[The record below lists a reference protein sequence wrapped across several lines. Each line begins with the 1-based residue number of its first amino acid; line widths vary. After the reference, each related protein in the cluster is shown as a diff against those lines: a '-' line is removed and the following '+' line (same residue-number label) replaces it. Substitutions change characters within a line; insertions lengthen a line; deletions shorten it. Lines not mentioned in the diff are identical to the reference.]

1 MKRDLLASAAL
12 ALAALLAGSPAAT
25 GAAPQTAAGMP
36 ESTRLAPA
44 DLKWMP
50 APPVIPPG
58 VQLAV
63 LRGDPFAEGIFT
75 IRLKIPPHYTFP
87 PHWHPTAE
95 SFSVLSG
102 TLFIGMGDNV
112 DRSKA
117 KALPAMS
124 FAALPAVH
132 HHYAYTG
139 DQGTVIDLT
148 GYGPFQIYYVNPA
161 DAPTKIAG
169 KP

>member
-1 MKRDLLASAAL
+1 MDMKSCCAL
-12 ALAALLAGSPAAT
+12 VCSLGFVL
-25 GAAPQTAAGMP
+25 GAAAAAAPPPAIQP
-36 ESTRLAPA
+36 EAAALAPA

-63 LRGDPFAEGIFT
+63 LRGDPFKEGIFT
-75 IRLKIPPHYTFP
+75 IRLKIPPHYTFA
-87 PHWHPTAE
+87 PHWHPSEE

-102 TLFIGMGDNV
+102 PFFIGMGDKL
-112 DRSKA
+112 DKSQA
-117 KALPAMS
+117 KAVPAMG
-124 FAALPAVH
+124 FAVMPALH

-139 DQGTVIDLT
+139 SHGAEIDLT

-161 DAPTKIAG
+161 DDPAKNAM
-169 KP
+169 KH

>member
-1 MKRDLLASAAL
+1 MTMSWRFVSIPAISLAFLVTATAAQP
-12 ALAALLAGSPAAT
+12 PAADPNQ
-25 GAAPQTAAGMP
+25 AA
-36 ESTRLAPA
+36 LAPA
-44 DLKWMP
+44 DLRWMP

-87 PHWHPTAE
+87 PHWHPSEE
-95 SFSVLSG
+95 SFSVLAG
-102 TLFIGMGDNV
+102 TLFIGMGDSV
-112 DRSKA
+112 EKPKA
-117 KALPAMS
+117 KALPAMG
-124 FAALPAVH
+124 FAAMPAMH
-132 HHYAYTG
+132 HHYAYT
-139 DQGTVIDLT
+139 DNQGAVIDLT

-161 DAPTKIAG
+161 DAPTKVAG

>member
-1 MKRDLLASAAL
+1 MNMKWRLAAPLACLLGL
-12 ALAALLAGSPAAT
+12 ALGAGIAAAQPPAAEP
-25 GAAPQTAAGMP
+25 GHAGL
-36 ESTRLAPA
+36 TPA
-44 DLKWMP
+44 DLKWAP

-63 LRGDPFAEGIFT
+63 LRGNPYAEGIFA

-87 PHWHPTAE
+87 PHWHPTEE

-102 TLFIGMGDNV
+102 TFFIGTGDNL

-124 FAALPAVH
+124 FAAMPATH
-132 HHYAYTG
+132 HHYAYTEN
-139 DQGTVIDLT
+139 QGAVIDLT

-161 DAPTKIAG
+161 DDPSK
-169 KP
+169 KH

>member
-1 MKRDLLASAAL
+1 MKTKWRLAMPLVCLLGSAL
-12 ALAALLAGSPAAT
+12 GAAT
-25 GAAPQTAAGMP
+25 AAAQAPTSADRSAL
-36 ESTRLAPA
+36 TPA

-63 LRGDPFAEGIFT
+63 LRGDPFGEGIFT

-87 PHWHPTAE
+87 PHWHPTQE

-102 TLFIGMGDNV
+102 TFFVGMGDSL
-112 DRSKA
+112 DKAKA

-124 FAALPAVH
+124 FATMPGVH
-132 HHYAYTG
+132 HHFAYTEDRG
-139 DQGTVIDLT
+139 AVIDLT

-161 DAPTKIAG
+161 DDPARKAG
-169 KP
+169 GH

>member
-1 MKRDLLASAAL
+1 MNTKLHLVSILAFALGVLATASAAQ
-12 ALAALLAGSPAAT
+12 APAADA
-25 GAAPQTAAGMP
+25 GAAA
-36 ESTRLAPA
+36 LAPA

-63 LRGDPFAEGIFT
+63 LRGNPFGEGIFT

-95 SFSVLSG
+95 SFTVLAG
-102 TLFIGMGDNV
+102 PFFIGMGDNV
-112 DRSKA
+112 DKSKA
-117 KALPAMS
+117 RALPAMS
-124 FAALPAVH
+124 FAAMPAVH

-139 DQGTVIDLT
+139 NQGAVIDLT

-161 DAPTKIAG
+161 DDPAK
-169 KP
+169 KH